1 MSARGGT
8 QLTIS
13 KFFASKN
20 KSNGV
25 RTDDECPP
33 RKKSKI
39 SEVQFSPP
47 LKRTKSGSSNESS
60 PKRPKCNG
68 SSDEFTPEQ
77 ISPNTQRKS
86 ITNICKI
93 FVGLPVSP
101 KLGSSK
107 SKLESFRFKGSSSSN
122 QNEVIDVSPTK
133 KSQAV
138 GKSGRGFVIP
148 RGAKLTPLETQVV
161 SIKENYPDTLLFV
174 ECGYKYRFFG
184 EDAETAAKELNI
196 IAHLDHNFQTASIPT
211 HRLHVHVRRLVAKVC
226 YKVGVVKQTETAALK
241 AIGSNK
247 TAPFSRELT
256 ALYTKA
262 TLIGEDVNSVG
273 TEDLGDVSEQ
283 TTSSLMVLTETK
295 PESDKDNK
303 IGIVLVS
310 IQPTTGDLI
319 YDSFDDTLARAQL
332 WGRLEHIHP
341 VEVIVNETVSEATR
355 KAIRAVMTR
364 HDDCIRIEDL
374 PESVFDYSSCLQS
387 LCQLYEGKEDK
398 IRHISQ
404 LPKPV
409 VSCLG
414 AILQY
419 LREFKL
425 EKILTTASD
434 IAKLSSAKEYMNLP
448 GPTLRNLE
456 VVLNSADGNEKGS
469 LFWVLNQTNTKF
481 GARVLRHW
489 LLHPLLNIEKIKERQ
504 EMIGEIMH
512 SDAPPIIVLKDLLLK
527 LPDFE
532 KSITTIFYKKC
543 SPYEFWT
550 TVSGLSRVQRQLSSV
565 SGKNLL
571 DLFHTPLAQLI
582 STVIEKLSDIH
593 QFPENI
599 DEASAK
605 ENKKTSLLKDWS
617 EFEDVVQRQK
627 DINSVE
633 AQLKEM
639 RAQIARTLGVSSF
652 DYTSVS
658 GLEYL
663 IEVKNNNLKAIPSS
677 WTKVNSTKVCCRF
690 RSKEVEK
697 LFTKLQQLREQL
709 QADCNQAWIEVL
721 ERFSEHYQD
730 YREAIKCIGSLDAL
744 LSLAKVSRSNGYS
757 KPEVVDSENEEV
769 VIQIK
774 GGKHPIV
781 HQLRGDEN
789 FSNGERIMLVTGP
802 NMGGKSCYMRQV
814 ALISLMAQIGSYV
827 PAESAR
833 ISVLDGIYT
842 RMGAT
847 DEIYSGKSSLMVEI
861 GETSD
866 IMRVATHKSL
876 VILDELGRGTSTHDG
891 VALATASLDFF
902 LNKIKCLTIFVTHYL
917 TLCDFGDLYPDIVG
931 NHHMSFIVNEDG
943 DDSDVD
949 VITFLYQL
957 TSGDAGQSYG
967 LNVARLA
974 NIPQAVLKKASF
986 MLYKDVFKQ
995 IFKENDV
1002 PKREELFSI
1011 LEAIK
1016 R

>member
-1 MSARGGT
+1 ME
-8 QLTIS
+8 
-13 KFFASKN
+13 F
-20 KSNGV
+20 

-68 SSDEFTPEQ
+68 SSDEFTSEQ

-86 ITNICKI
+86 SC
-93 FVGLPVSP
+93 LPVSP

-161 SIKENYPDTLLFV
+161 AIKENYPDTLLFV

-211 HRLHVHVRRLVAKVC
+211 HRLHVHVRRLVAKG

-273 TEDLGDVSEQ
+273 TEDLSDVSEQ

-481 GARVLRHW
+481 GAR
-489 LLHPLLNIEKIKERQ
+489 Q

-512 SDAPPIIVLKDLLLK
+512 SDAPPIIVLKDLLQK

-565 SGKNLL
+565 SGRNLL

-582 STVIEKLSDIH
+582 ST
-593 QFPENI
+593 
-599 DEASAK
+599 
-605 ENKKTSLLKDWS
+605 DWS

-663 IEVKNNNLKAIPSS
+663 IEVKNNNLKAVPSS
-677 WTKVNSTKVCCRF
+677 WTKVNSTKACCRF

-744 LSLAKVSRSNGYS
+744 LSLAKVSQSNGAM
-757 KPEVVDSENEEV
+757 ENE
-769 VIQIK
+769 
-774 GGKHPIV
+774 
-781 HQLRGDEN
+781 LC
-789 FSNGERIMLVTGP
+789 LVTGP

-974 NIPQAVLKKASF
+974 NIPQAVLKES
-986 MLYKDVFKQ
+986 
-995 IFKENDV
+995 IFHVEES
-1002 PKREELFSI
+1002 PKKYLQ
-1011 LEAIK
+1011 
-1016 R
+1016 